1 MRSDMVLT
9 SDFNFL
15 FATNT
20 PFSMCFAVDVQTAH
34 SKRILSFLHFWIWW
48 TGQSNFSDCFSWSF
62 LKMEDLQLSTLH
74 ILVFFFSKT
83 RKSMTMPI
91 SASKKE
97 NQKRRLFL
105 HYKCCVCTKTVF
117 SFLLD
122 EIGWFKDNRQ
132 IYLQYIWRILRSSYR
147 KLASVGF
154 EPTTTEFLSDT
165 LTKWAIRPWVQV
177 PVRAN
182 FVQLLQFHLF
192 HLFVQCSRFISVFAF
207 ASHHICFKQSLT
219 QLITL

>member
-1 MRSDMVLT
+1 MVLT

-74 ILVFFFSKT
+74 ILVFFFFKIKNSVNM
-83 RKSMTMPI
+83 SI

-97 NQKRRLFL
+97 HLFSRVKGYFL
-105 HYKCCVCTKTVF
+105 IIDVAHTKTLVF

-122 EIGWFKDNRQ
+122 EIGWFKNNRQ
-132 IYLQYIWRILRSSYR
+132 IY
-147 KLASVGF
+147 
-154 EPTTTEFLSDT
+154 
-165 LTKWAIRPWVQV
+165 AIYNLV
-177 PVRAN
+177 
-182 FVQLLQFHLF
+182 
-192 HLFVQCSRFISVFAF
+192 
-207 ASHHICFKQSLT
+207 SLW
-219 QLITL
+219 